1 MPEPADATRSPGRR
15 LKAPETF
22 VSLRHRNFRLLW
34 ITSIFNA
41 GSNWIQQVTLGW
53 LAYDLTGSAL
63 VAGVVF
69 GMRALPSL
77 LIGPIGGVLGDRF
90 ERKRGVQFQ
99 SGYMAVLATSFAFL
113 LTFGDVHP
121 WHIILFTFLQ
131 GVGQAL
137 VGPVRQAMVA
147 NTVPR
152 EDLANAIA
160 LNSFAQNL
168 MRVIGPSIAGL
179 LIAVSGPAVN
189 FGIQGAAY
197 VITFV
202 LVLPLQTPYNNR
214 ARHSRR
220 SGESLGDSFFAGFKY
235 LRQEP
240 TLKALILLA
249 LVPVLF
255 TTPINLGLL
264 PVFAKERLGV
274 GGGGL
279 GMLYSA
285 QGIGAVIGTLM
296 LASFSN
302 FRNKGLLLSLAICF
316 LTVNIT
322 FYSQLTSLLVALPV
336 LATATCCFM
345 TFQTLNQTIIQ
356 TVTPD
361 EYLGRVMGFR
371 MMDQG
376 LQPLGSLVFGTL
388 AEFYGIQT
396 AIIIAGICAMI
407 SVSVILISFPSIRRY
422 RSVLTEALHE
432 VAQPDLA
439 TRPLD
444 EVVAAVRPASSEVP
458 SPDALSST
466 T

>member
-1 MPEPADATRSPGRR
+1 MRQPEARR
-15 LKAPETF
+15 GPRLRAPPTF
-22 VSLRHRNFRLLW
+22 RSLRHPNFRLLW

-41 GSNWIQQVTLGW
+41 GSNWIQQVTLGY
-53 LAYDLTGSAL
+53 LAYDLTGSPL
-63 VAGVVF
+63 IAGIVF

-90 ERKRGVQFQ
+90 ERKRGVQIQ
-99 SGYMAVLATSFAFL
+99 SAYMAVLALCFAL
-113 LTFGDVHP
+113 LLAVGHVHA
-121 WHIILFTFLQ
+121 WHIILFTLLQ

-160 LNSFAQNL
+160 LNSVAQNL

-179 LIAVSGPAVN
+179 LIATSGPAVN
-189 FGIQGAAY
+189 FSIQSVAY

-202 LVLPLQTPYNNR
+202 LMLPLQTPYSNR
-214 ARHSRR
+214 PRR
-220 SGESLGDSFFAGFKY
+220 ERGEGSLSDSFVQGFRY
-235 LRQEP
+235 LRQQP
-240 TLKALILLA
+240 TLQGLILLA

-264 PVFAKERLGV
+264 PVFAKEQLGV

-279 GMLYSA
+279 GLLYSA
-285 QGIGAVIGTLM
+285 QGIGAVFGTLM
-296 LASFSN
+296 LASFSGL
-302 FRNKGLLLSLAICF
+302 RRKGLLLSIAIVG
-316 LTVNIT
+316 LTVAIT
-322 FYSQLTSLLVALPV
+322 CYSQLHSLLAAMPV
-336 LATATCCFM
+336 LALATCCFM

-376 LQPLGSLVFGTL
+376 LQPAGSLLFGTV
-388 AEFYGIQT
+388 AEIYGIQT
-396 AIIIAGICAMI
+396 AIIAAGICAM
-407 SVSVILISFPSIRRY
+407 VSVTALLALFPSIRHY
-422 RSVLTEALHE
+422 RSALVEASHVTAPPGPAGVPSGTAATPAPD
-432 VAQPDLA
+432 VA
-439 TRPLD
+439 
-444 EVVAAVRPASSEVP
+444 VAARPVR
-458 SPDALSST
+458 
-466 T
+466 